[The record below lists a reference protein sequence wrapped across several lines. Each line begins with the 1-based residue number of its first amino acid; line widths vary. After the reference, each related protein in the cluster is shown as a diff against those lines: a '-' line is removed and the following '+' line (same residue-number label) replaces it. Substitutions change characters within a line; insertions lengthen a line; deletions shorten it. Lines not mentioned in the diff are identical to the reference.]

1 VSGLVPGET
10 VAELEAA
17 IDVKTRAVGELAK
30 AKAPKEEKMAA
41 IAAVKVLKE
50 RLALLKDAT
59 VAGLAPAAAAE
70 AYTPAKARTALRDY
84 SRNEV
89 KL

>member
-1 VSGLVPGET
+1 MAG
-10 VAELEAA
+10 LEAA

-30 AKAPKEEKMAA
+30 AKAPMEEKMAA
-41 IAAVKVLKE
+41 IAAVKVLKD

-59 VAGLAPAAAAE
+59 VAGLAPAAAAAAE

-84 SRNEV
+84 SRN
-89 KL
+89 